1 MYQLDSE
8 LTALRLRLAALE
20 EQKRIEAENAFEK
33 KAFPMNTLE
42 GIIDRKRKQIATIR
56 YTNVSGV
63 TFNAELHKNRD
74 IETADFLESIVNML
88 KNIQGRLRV
97 LENKS

>member
-8 LTALRLRLAALE
+8 LIALRLRLGALE
-20 EQKRIEAENAFEK
+20 EQKRIEAEYASDK
-33 KAFPMNTLE
+33 KAFPMKNLE
-42 GIIDRKRKQIATIR
+42 GIIDGKRKQIATTR
-56 YTNVSGV
+56 YTLASGT

-74 IETADFLESIVNML
+74 IETVEFLESIVNML
-88 KNIQGRLRV
+88 KNIQGRLEV